1 MRRHFEVAR
10 PGGKTHTLF
19 LAVGTWWFFLLF
31 FLFFCPGA
39 WGVSGVWFFR
49 VCGLFVGACF
59 SVTCG

>member
-31 FLFFCPGA
+31 CL
-39 WGVSGVWFFR
+39 
-49 VCGLFVGACF
+49 F
-59 SVTCG
+59 SVPVPGGSLGSGSSGFVVSSSGRVSL